1 MADKRDPSSHRTPE
15 QIKKMDR
22 GYNST
27 PKMIEHRSMNNQARA
42 AMAKKGLVHK
52 GDGMDVDHEK
62 GLRLGGTNSPKNLRV
77 LSEHRNR
84 GWERN
89 PRGKA

>member
-1 MADKRDPSSHRTPE
+1 MVGKRDPSSHRTPE

-27 PKMIEHRSMNNQARA
+27 EEMIKKRGMNNQARA
-42 AMAKKGLVHK
+42 EMAKKGLVHK
-52 GDGMDVDHEK
+52 GDGMDVDHKK
-62 GLRLGGTNSPKNLRV
+62 GLRNGGTNASGNLRV

-84 GWERN
+84 GWARN
-89 PRGKA
+89 PKGQA